1 MTTEPKRPEDVSP
14 WLVLAALA
22 LAVVNMVAVLGKAA
36 DARTAEP
43 PAPPPAFVQ
52 PVQPLPT
59 PAEPGNDL
67 PGD

>member
-1 MTTEPKRPEDVSP
+1 MTTAPKRPEDVSP

-22 LAVVNMVAVLGKAA
+22 LAVVNMVAVLGKA

-43 PAPPPAFVQ
+43 PPPPAFVQ
-52 PVQPLPT
+52 PVQPPPAL
-59 PAEPGNDL
+59 AEPGNDL